1 MCNSDL
7 CLVLIASILSY
18 TPLLE
23 WWRFVMDRVVLRTA
37 LPFWPRVSFLVSS
50 ESFFVNLQEFESG

>member
-1 MCNSDL
+1 
-7 CLVLIASILSY
+7 
-18 TPLLE
+18 
-23 WWRFVMDRVVLRTA
+23 MDRVVLRTA